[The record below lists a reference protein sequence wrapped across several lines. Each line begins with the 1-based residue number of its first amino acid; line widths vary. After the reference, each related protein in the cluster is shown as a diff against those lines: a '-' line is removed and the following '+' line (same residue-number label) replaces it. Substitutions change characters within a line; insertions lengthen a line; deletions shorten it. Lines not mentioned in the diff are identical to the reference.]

1 MPKLVFCENVPAF
14 QYRWTGWK
22 DGDDGAMQQTHPIE
36 AAIWQQWI
44 SYGEARI
51 VENNPGNE
59 ERKCMAIV

>member
-1 MPKLVFCENVPAF
+1 MKTISRDALE
-14 QYRWTGWK
+14 
-22 DGDDGAMQQTHPIE
+22 AMQQTHPIE

-44 SYGEARI
+44 SDGEARI